1 MRFNQQTTENRRIR
15 PASCAFTLAEVLA
28 AIAFMAIVIPV
39 ALEGLSIASRA
50 GEVAVRRSEAALV
63 AERILNENVVTTNWD
78 RSVQSGMV
86 RQGFHDFRWTM
97 RNEPWN
103 EDPNSN
109 WMRLLSVE
117 VAYNLRGIEHQ
128 LRLNT
133 LVDSATP
140 FAQTNAFQ

>member
-1 MRFNQQTTENRRIR
+1 MRFNQQITENRRIR
-15 PASCAFTLAEVLA
+15 ATSSAFTLAEVLA

-86 RQGFHDFRWTM
+86 RQGVHDFRWTM

-103 EDPNSN
+103 EDPNIT

-117 VAYNLRGIEHQ
+117 VAYNLRGNEHR

-140 FAQTNAFQ
+140 FAQTNGFE